1 VRLRLL
7 FPAGGIPNSMTDF
20 FTNLFDASDYPA
32 RWQCGRWTAG
42 VGWLHI
48 LSDASIFA
56 AYAAIPVLLIYF
68 VRRRRQATPF
78 APVCWLFAAFILCC
92 GIGHLIDASLFWYP
106 AYRFAGAWKLV
117 TALVSWATVIAL
129 IRFAPHALAM
139 PDLARRSEVLQLEV
153 EECERVE
160 AQQQQ
165 LISELAVAQAQLE
178 EQAIALEF
186 QNRSLQEANVRAD
199 AANLA
204 KSHFLANMSHEIRT
218 PMTAILGFADL
229 LREECHDR
237 PQAVRS
243 LEVICRNGEHL
254 LEVINDVL
262 DLSKI
267 ESGRMLVEK
276 IECSPADVVAEVHS
290 LLQLRAGEKG
300 LTFETQISP
309 DLPMQIRTDPTRLRQ
324 ILLNLASN
332 AIKFTFRGQ
341 VVLSASP
348 APGSRAIEFT
358 VRDTGIGL
366 SDDQVAGLF
375 KPFTQADATTTRNFG
390 GTGLGL
396 TISQRL
402 SRLLGGALSVESALG
417 VGSVF
422 RLLLAGDRLMIEPE
436 QQPLAEPTAS
446 MPAVAS
452 GEATPAKP
460 GALPAGCRVLLAE
473 DGPDNQRLFSL
484 ILRRAGAL
492 VTVVENG
499 RAAVDAAMTALHSG
513 RPFQVVLM
521 DMQMPQLDGY
531 EATRLL
537 RSRGYKLPIVA
548 LTAHAMRAEQD
559 KCRAAG
565 CDEFAAKPIHKDEL
579 LALVKR
585 YVSASPAD
593 TVKV

>member
-1 VRLRLL
+1 
-7 FPAGGIPNSMTDF
+7 MTDF
-20 FTNLFDASDYPA
+20 FSKLFDVADYPA

-48 LSDASIFA
+48 LSDLAIFA
-56 AYAAIPVLLIYF
+56 AYAAIPALLIYF
-68 VRRRRQATPF
+68 IRRRRDGLPATPAF
-78 APVCWLFAAFILCC
+78 WLFAAFILCC
-92 GIGHLIDASLFWYP
+92 GIGHLIEASLFWYP
-106 AYRFAGAWKLV
+106 AYRFAGSWKLV
-117 TALVSWATVIAL
+117 TAVVSWASVIAL
-129 IRFAPHALAM
+129 LRAAPQVVEM
-139 PDLARRSEVLQLEV
+139 PGLARQSQVLKREV

-165 LISELAVAQAQLE
+165 LISDLAVAQAQLE

-186 QNRSLQEANVRAD
+186 QNRSLQEAQVRAD

-204 KSHFLANMSHEIRT
+204 KGHFLANMSHEIRT

-229 LREECHDR
+229 LRDECHDR
-237 PQAVRS
+237 PLAMQS
-243 LEVICRNGEHL
+243 LDVIRRNGEHL

-276 IECSPADVVAEVHS
+276 IECSPADVVNEVHS

-300 LTFETQISP
+300 LTFEVRLDP
-309 DLPMQIRTDPTRLRQ
+309 ALPPQVRTDPTRLRQ

-332 AIKFTFRGQ
+332 AIKFTFRGG
-341 VVLSASP
+341 VVLA
-348 APGSRAIEFT
+348 ARLVPGKQPELEFS
-358 VRDTGIGL
+358 VKDTGIGL
-366 SDDQVAGLF
+366 TDEQLAGLF
-375 KPFTQADATTTRNFG
+375 KPFTQADASTTRNFG

-402 SRLLGGALSVESALG
+402 ARLLGGALTVESQPG
-417 VGSVF
+417 VGSEF
-422 RLLLAGDRLMIEPE
+422 RLLLEGEKLMLEPDFNPHHSPA
-436 QQPLAEPTAS
+436 QAED
-446 MPAVAS
+446 
-452 GEATPAKP
+452 TPADVGVAAP
-460 GALPAGCRVLLAE
+460 ATSPLPAGCRVLLAE

-499 RAAVDAAMTALHSG
+499 RAAVDAAMAALHGG
-513 RPFQVVLM
+513 RPFQVILM

-537 RSRGYKLPIVA
+537 RSRGYRLPIVA

-565 CDEFAAKPIHKDEL
+565 CDEFAAKPIHKEEL
-579 LALVKR
+579 LALVAR
-585 YVSASPAD
+585 FATPAA
-593 TVKV
+593 VGSV

>member
-1 VRLRLL
+1 
-7 FPAGGIPNSMTDF
+7 MTDF
-20 FTNLFDASDYPA
+20 FSKLFDVADYPA

-48 LSDASIFA
+48 GSDLAIFA

-68 VRRRRQATPF
+68 IRKRRDALPL
-78 APVCWLFAAFILCC
+78 APVFWLFAAFILCC
-92 GIGHLIDASLFWYP
+92 GIGHLIDAGIFWFP
-106 AYRFAGAWKLV
+106 AYRFAGAWKLL
-117 TALVSWATVIAL
+117 TAVISLATVWAL
-129 IRFAPHALAM
+129 IKVAPRALAL
-139 PDLARRSEVLQLEV
+139 PDLARRSEVLQAEV
-153 EECERVE
+153 EECGRVE
-160 AQQQQ
+160 EQQQQ
-165 LISELAVAQAQLE
+165 LIYDLAVAQAQLE

-186 QNRSLQEANVRAD
+186 QNRSLQEAHVRAD
-199 AANLA
+199 SANLA

-229 LREECHDR
+229 LRDECHDR
-237 PQAVRS
+237 PLAMQS
-243 LEVICRNGEHL
+243 LEVIRRNGEHL

-300 LTFETQISP
+300 LAFEVHIAP
-309 DLPMQIRTDPTRLRQ
+309 DLPAQVRTDPTRLRQ
-324 ILLNLASN
+324 ILLNLVSN
-332 AIKFTFRGQ
+332 AIKFTFRGR
-341 VVLSASP
+341 VALSARAVP
-348 APGSRAIEFT
+348 GRAPGLEFT
-358 VRDTGIGL
+358 VQDTGIGL
-366 SDDQVAGLF
+366 TEDQMAGLF
-375 KPFTQADATTTRNFG
+375 KPFTQADASTTRNFG

-402 SRLLGGALSVESALG
+402 ARLLGGSLSVESEPG

-422 RLLLAGDRLMIEPE
+422 RLLLEGERLMIEPE
-436 QQPLAEPTAS
+436 ETLSSEPAAHAPELLAES
-446 MPAVAS
+446 
-452 GEATPAKP
+452 ATPAT
-460 GALPAGCRVLLAE
+460 GRGTALPAGCRVLLAE

-499 RAAVDAAMTALHSG
+499 RAAVDAAMSALHAG
-513 RPFQVVLM
+513 RPFQLVLM

-537 RSRGYKLPIVA
+537 RSRGYRLPIVA

-565 CDEFAAKPIHKDEL
+565 CDEFAAKPIHKEEL
-579 LALVKR
+579 LALVSR
-585 YVSASPAD
+585 FAAATPAAAH
-593 TVKV
+593 